1 MKKRIIKLTEQDL
14 EKLVKKIIKE
24 EEMDPNAPEEG
35 GEEGGEEDGEED
47 GNRLVT
53 AFFDKLSKTK
63 QVMVFFDKIAK
74 RNNPKPKAEAIV
86 KFAEMVGVPKGKIAS
101 IVSDIRDASKQQ

>member
-1 MKKRIIKLTEQDL
+1 MKKVIKLTEQDL

-24 EEMDPNAPEEG
+24 EEEEMDPNT
-35 GEEGGEEDGEED
+35 EEDSED
-47 GNRLVT
+47 GNKLVVD
-53 AFFDKLSKTK
+53 FFNKLSNTK
-63 QVMVFFDKIAK
+63 PVMVFFDKIAK

>member
-24 EEMDPNAPEEG
+24 EEMDPNAP
-35 GEEGGEEDGEED
+35 EEGGEEDGEED

>member
-1 MKKRIIKLTEQDL
+1 MKKRIVKLTEQDL
-14 EKLVKKIIKE
+14 EKLVKRIIKE
-24 EEMDPNAPEEG
+24 EEMDPNASEEG
-35 GEEGGEEDGEED
+35 GEEGEEGEED

-53 AFFDKLSKTK
+53 AFFDKLSKTR

-86 KFAEMVGVPKGKIAS
+86 KFAEMIGVPKSKIAS
-101 IVSDIRDASKQQ
+101 IVSDIRDASKEQ

>member
-1 MKKRIIKLTEQDL
+1 MKKKIVKLTESDL
-14 EKLVKKIIKE
+14 EKLVQRIIKE

-35 GEEGGEEDGEED
+35 GEEEGEEE

-53 AFFDKLSKTK
+53 AFFDKLSKTR

-101 IVSDIRDASKQQ
+101 IVSDIRDVSKQQ

>member
-24 EEMDPNAPEEG
+24 EEMDPNAPE
-35 GEEGGEEDGEED
+35 GEEGDEEGDEEG

-53 AFFDKLSKTK
+53 AFFDKLSKTR

-101 IVSDIRDASKQQ
+101 IVSDIRDASKQ

>member
-1 MKKRIIKLTEQDL
+1 
-14 EKLVKKIIKE
+14 
-24 EEMDPNAPEEG
+24 MDPNAP
-35 GEEGGEEDGEED
+35 EEGGEEDGEED
-47 GNRLVT
+47 GNRLVI

>member
-35 GEEGGEEDGEED
+35 GEEGGEED